1 MGENYYPVIQQGA
14 GLANVGSAIS
24 ASSYVL
30 VDGQPD
36 GKVKAELGGRSDRT
50 GAYQVSFTLNNL
62 TKESQNYLLS
72 AELFTQAV
80 EEGYKTPDDE
90 YWAELGE
97 AYETAQL
104 LSQHT
109 AGLQANVAWSIN
121 GKAVE
126 LDNRLIH
133 MDFNGDGSID
143 ADDAQALLDYVAG
156 DTDGHLQSGLC
167 RFGWGSS
174 HYVL

>member
-1 MGENYYPVIQQGA
+1 MSTAQPLKDGESYYPVIQQGA

-36 GKVKAELGGRSDRT
+36 GKVKAELGDDPDRT

-80 EEGYKTPDDE
+80 EEGYKTPNDE
-90 YWAELGE
+90 YWAGTRRSMKQPSCSASTLPVCRPMWLGH
-97 AYETAQL
+97 Q
-104 LSQHT
+104 
-109 AGLQANVAWSIN
+109 W
-121 GKAVE
+121 
-126 LDNRLIH
+126 
-133 MDFNGDGSID
+133 
-143 ADDAQALLDYVAG
+143 
-156 DTDGHLQSGLC
+156 
-167 RFGWGSS
+167 
-174 HYVL
+174 